1 VICGLVELDAL
12 NLEANLQTLSK
23 RPKDGHGASYLVF
36 QVIPPVWPCLF
47 YTALFFDDRLTDYG
61 SEYAKRHRDAVII
74 VAVNADS
81 AFEFSYRFAVYLEAI
96 VQLFSFDTELRCV
109 RPGLEYE
116 YKKQRNNIPS

>member
-1 VICGLVELDAL
+1 MG
-12 NLEANLQTLSK
+12 T
-23 RPKDGHGASYLVF
+23 GGSYLVF

-47 YTALFFDDRLTDYG
+47 HTALFFDDRLTDYG

-96 VQLFSFDTELRCV
+96 IQLFSFDTELRCM
-109 RPGLEYE
+109 RQELEYTNT
-116 YKKQRNNIPS
+116 RNRGNNIPS